1 MEAEVVRDSVL
12 RVAGSLDARIG
23 GREIPQPEGLTTPRR
38 SVYFDHHGEGRMSFL
53 DLFDAADPCD
63 CYRRTRSVRP
73 QQALAMVNSE
83 LALRQGRL
91 LARRLMETSLDDSSF
106 VDVAFRQVLA
116 REPSASERAA
126 SLEFLVQ
133 QTDVFSSA
141 KPAELAIDPKLVP
154 VAPSTDPARRARE
167 SLVQAL
173 FSHTDFLTIR

>member
-1 MEAEVVRDSVL
+1 ML
-12 RVAGSLDARIG
+12 
-23 GREIPQPEGLTTPRR
+23 
-38 SVYFDHHGEGRMSFL
+38 FL

-91 LARRLMETSLDDSSF
+91 LAGRLSATPIDDPAF
-106 VDVAFRQVLA
+106 VVAAFRQVLA
-116 REPSASERAA
+116 RVPSSAERAA
-126 SLEFLVQ
+126 SLEFLVRQ
-133 QTDVFSSA
+133 GAVFAGA
-141 KPAELAIDPKLVP
+141 KPAELAVDPKVVS
-154 VAPSTDPARRARE
+154 VAPSTVPAQRARE